1 MGGGLGEV
9 TEVAADAT
17 EIDAGDVAKPAFVV
31 PSAEMEEC
39 AQDELGVDFG
49 LAVVAKAALPGS
61 VRGGSDYLAS
71 VEAPD
76 LVAMVAGSPFA
87 ALEKHSVI
95 EDCAAM
101 ALPSAAIVRPVIEEL
116 LLKVTESPE
125 LVEQSLP

>member
-9 TEVAADAT
+9 TEAAADAT

-61 VRGGSDYLAS
+61 VAIRGGSD
-71 VEAPD
+71 
-76 LVAMVAGSPFA
+76 
-87 ALEKHSVI
+87 
-95 EDCAAM
+95 
-101 ALPSAAIVRPVIEEL
+101 
-116 LLKVTESPE
+116 
-125 LVEQSLP
+125 